1 MLGAGTRDSTE
12 THLCPSGRHSKPLLP
27 PQPIKGAGTSDTAD
41 KELGLR
47 CGFAKLG
54 VSLQL
59 DSGMTVTGEGFRQQ
73 EAMTWRPECPDGT
86 PRGTSGGQPPSA
98 VPQSPVWRAGE
109 ADGRRGA
116 LAVSGLACWLP
127 WLTQP
132 PSLTRRGVCRRSS
145 YDTVTEPFLFLSVS

>member
-1 MLGAGTRDSTE
+1 MTPLNLTCAPARDTAN
-12 THLCPSGRHSKPLLP
+12 HCCHHHQSKVLEPV
-27 PQPIKGAGTSDTAD
+27 ITAD

-59 DSGMTVTGEGFRQQ
+59 DSGMTVTEERFSREQ

-86 PRGTSGGQPPSA
+86 PQGTSGGRPPTA

-132 PSLTRRGVCRRSS
+132 PSLTRRSVCRHFS